1 MHRFAAVLVALVAV
15 VHLVGQHLWLG
26 ESPVWFNAIFLVWF
40 KVLDRAVDQWI
51 IGLVLAGIV
60 FALAVWIGAAQSRL
74 AALLFAVLSGW
85 DAWFRFRQ
93 VQATLA
99 DDNLALGLPMI
110 AGAVA
115 TALALLIAL
124 FALVATY
131 RPKERRGFSMR

>member
-74 AALLFAVLSGW
+74 AALLFAVLSVIG
-85 DAWFRFRQ
+85 AISI
-93 VQATLA
+93 LNYL
-99 DDNLALGLPMI
+99 NLAGKQGVLIKDGR
-110 AGAVA
+110 
-115 TALALLIAL
+115 ALDLL
-124 FALVATY
+124 
-131 RPKERRGFSMR
+131 